1 MHTKAAGRKR
11 RWSLFD
17 VVNKIFLVLLSAIF
31 LYPLLMTLGL
41 SFSSAKELV
50 GKNVI
55 LMPIGFSLQSYQT
68 ILADPAILRYY
79 LNTILYAGTGTITS
93 LLLTS
98 LMAYPLTVSEFK
110 GKRSSTSCS

>member
-17 VVNKIFLVLLSAIF
+17 VVNTIFLVLLSAIF

-55 LMPIGFSLQSYQT
+55 LMPIGFPSSR
-68 ILADPAILRYY
+68 IRRSWRIRRSS
-79 LNTILYAGTGTITS
+79 GTI
-93 LLLTS
+93 
-98 LMAYPLTVSEFK
+98 
-110 GKRSSTSCS
+110 